1 MITTIVN
8 GKEYDLATTLRVAYL
23 VQGQHNHKPYSEV
36 FSGIGDMVLEDQI
49 GILYCAFK
57 VANPDEAKFI
67 KREDFFNS
75 YLDNFTLKEVM
86 DQLEKVIKGIMVLRT
101 RPRMPRLMLTPRTR
115 TPRESKSPD
124 LVGPV

>member
-1 MITTIVN
+1 MTTIVN

-36 FSGIGDMVLEDQI
+36 FSNIGDMVLEDQI

-75 YLDNFTLKEVM
+75 YLDTYTLKQVM
-86 DQLEKVIKGIMVLRT
+86 DQLEAVVKGIMGTEEVT
-101 RPRMPRLMLTPRTR
+101 DKPSGSDSADEDEHP
-115 TPRESKSPD
+115 EE
-124 LVGPV
+124 

>member
-1 MITTIVN
+1 MTTIVN

-36 FSGIGDMVLEDQI
+36 FSNIGDMVLEDQI

-75 YLDNFTLKEVM
+75 YLDTYTLKQVM
-86 DQLEKVIKGIMVLRT
+86 DQLEAVVKGIMGTEEVT
-101 RPRMPRLMLTPRTR
+101 DNPSGSGSDDEDDHP
-115 TPRESKSPD
+115 EE
-124 LVGPV
+124 

>member
-86 DQLEKVIKGIMVLRT
+86 DQLEKVIKGIMGT
-101 RPRMPRLMLTPRTR
+101 EDETEDAKTDADS
-115 TPRESKSPD
+115 EDEDSEGK
-124 LVGPV
+124 

>member
-86 DQLEKVIKGIMVLRT
+86 DQLERVIKGIMGT
-101 RPRMPRLMLTPRTR
+101 
-115 TPRESKSPD
+115 EDAKSD
-124 LVGPV
+124 ADSEGEDSEGK